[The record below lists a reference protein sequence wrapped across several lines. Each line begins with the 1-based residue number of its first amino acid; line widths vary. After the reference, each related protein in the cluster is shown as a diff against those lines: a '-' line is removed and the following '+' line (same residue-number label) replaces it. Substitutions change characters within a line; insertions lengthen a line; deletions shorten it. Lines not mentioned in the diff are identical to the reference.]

1 MKLGL
6 YLHFPYCVA
15 KCPYCDFNSYQLKE
29 DNQISSYIPALYQ
42 EITAYSKKLKKS
54 NVKAIYLGGG
64 TPTILSGAQIC
75 NILEF
80 CKDKFT
86 IDKNAE
92 ITIEANPGTLDGE
105 KIKLL
110 IESGINRL
118 SLGAQSFNNLLLKKL
133 GRIHNTQDIIDSYY
147 LAREMGFNNINLDI
161 MFALPDQTTEDLKV
175 TLKKA
180 VSLKSDHLSLY
191 NLTIHPETKYYEK
204 YKKGQ
209 LNLPGEDEEFNMY
222 HWAINFLEEND
233 FEHYEI
239 ANFARPNKRS
249 MHNLIYWQNL
259 PYLGIGAGAYSF
271 LKGYRYMNFKDP
283 VKYINEISIGKL
295 PIDQG
300 EKLSIKKRMIETIIL
315 GLRTKDGISYKKF
328 LKRFK
333 VDINSIFHQQINK
346 LVNLKLLIKDDCRI
360 KLTKKGIF
368 LANIVFREFVD

>member
-1 MKLGL
+1 MELGL
-6 YLHFPYCVA
+6 YLHFPYCVS
-15 KCPYCDFNSYQLKE
+15 KCPYCDFNSYQVEK
-29 DNQISSYIPALYQ
+29 DNQISSYIFALYQ
-42 EITAYSKKLKKS
+42 EINIYSKKLEKS
-54 NVKAIYLGGG
+54 KIRTIYLGGG
-64 TPTILSGAQIC
+64 TPTILSGVQIF

-80 CKDKFT
+80 CKDKFI

-110 IESGINRL
+110 IDSGINRL

-283 VKYINEISIGKL
+283 AKYIKEISIGKL